1 MFGNNGGGNPNHASD
16 GKFTSGANQAGN
28 KVEGKENYESQIK
41 EKLGIKND
49 ANPSYEEKMQSAFG
63 MKNPQPM
70 EKPKKKWTIGT
81 NNGQLLGDEE
91 IIEADT
97 EEEAF
102 KIAEDRY
109 PGYADE
115 LSVNP
120 VENNNAGMPEDD
132 KFSKARKQLDQYG
145 EAIVGEEG
153 DRVFSVSTDGEKFYG
168 FSYRTNYDG
177 PIEGTEEE
185 YDDGYNSLEEA
196 VAAMEKDGYPIYDE
210 FKGEKAK
217 DSKFIVN
224 KRNPDYRHT
233 VSADKSVS
241 DEEWDTYESE
251 DEWRK
256 ANPDYEDQWEED
268 DYSQKIQSQMGISNP
283 ESPKEDEKQKL
294 WNSFS
299 EEMKSSY
306 NNDFEK
312 FSKEYDEVKE
322 APEKDLEEK
331 NKHRQNLLSIKNAK
345 SMSELN
351 ALKDS
356 LLTKKLN
363 GEINDEQWNQIATA
377 YSNAKD
383 ILGGN

>member
-28 KVEGKENYESQIK
+28 GGNKVEPKAKYEDQIK

-120 VENNNAGMPEDD
+120 VEDNNAGMPEND

-168 FSYRTNYDG
+168 FSYRTNYNG

-185 YDDGYNSLEEA
+185 YGDDYNSLEEA

-210 FKGEKAK
+210 FKGNNSDDDDEIIRQYNEIMSDMEKAELWPSAYPEY
-217 DSKFIVN
+217 DYDENGN
-224 KRNPDYRHT
+224 KNGYD
-233 VSADKSVS
+233 
-241 DEEWDTYESE
+241 
-251 DEWRK
+251 
-256 ANPDYEDQWEED
+256 
-268 DYSQKIQSQMGISNP
+268 
-283 ESPKEDEKQKL
+283 L
-294 WNSFS
+294 
-299 EEMKSSY
+299 
-306 NNDFEK
+306 K
-312 FSKEYDEVKE
+312 FSDPEEQAKYDSIMQRAKE
-322 APEKDLEEK
+322 LQEK
-331 NKHRQNLLSIKNAK
+331 NPNFF
-345 SMSELN
+345 
-351 ALKDS
+351 
-356 LLTKKLN
+356 KKLEN
-363 GEINDEQWNQIATA
+363 
-377 YSNAKD
+377 
-383 ILGGN
+383 GGN